1 MNVSV
6 ASEAKQ
12 REMAKGIVGDNL
24 VAEKGPFT
32 FSLEKG
38 GEEIKEVPFV
48 YCRNLIASVSDTIEK
63 HK

>member
-1 MNVSV
+1 MNISV

-12 REMAKGIVGDNL
+12 REMAKHIIGDNI

-32 FSLEKG
+32 FPLEKG

-48 YCRNLIASVSDTIEK
+48 YCRNLIASVCDTIEK

>member
-1 MNVSV
+1 MNISV
-6 ASEAKQ
+6 ANEVKQ
-12 REMAKGIVGDNL
+12 REMAKDIIGDNI

-48 YCRNLIASVSDTIEK
+48 YCRNLIASVCDTIEN